1 MCGIFGYVGEERDAA
16 EAVMEGLRRLDYRGY
31 DSWGV
36 AVLNENDPIRDASR
50 SNGARISIEKQVGI
64 VAKDRPPLPE
74 ATVGIGHTRWATHG
88 KVSVPNAHP
97 HYSTDKSFV
106 LAHNGIVEN
115 VEILKKQLVMRG
127 YKFVSETD
135 TEAIVRLV
143 EEKRKRAKNL
153 EEAVRLAFK
162 ELDGR
167 NTIIVMAD
175 NGDVIAARNG
185 SPLVLG
191 ISKNVKELYFSS
203 DVFSFAPHVEKVLVL
218 NNGEMAVAREQKFS
232 VVNIGSGKKM
242 KLLFEKNLLKDVSVD
257 KQGHPHFME
266 KEIEEAPF
274 VIRQVIAEED
284 KRYLELAR
292 SIKKAGSV
300 YCIGSGTAGAAAA
313 QMAYYLRAIG
323 GINAKELI
331 GAEAHEYEKLIG
343 KGLLAR
349 GLTARGAQA
358 GAQAS
363 DLLIAPSQSGETADV
378 LEVLE
383 HAKKKGAKIASHV
396 NMPGSMMTRMSDFPF
411 MANAGPEICVM
422 STKIFV
428 SQIAWGYLVAKA
440 VAGELANGKKNL
452 LATARTIEN
461 MLANTEYVGEIKRL
475 AQNLSKK
482 EHIFLLGKGQ
492 NLQIIKEGM
501 VKIIEGSYK
510 HAHAIPAG
518 DLKHYA
524 ITLMEKGVPV
534 IVAVSNDDVKASVLN
549 AVHEVS
555 ARGASVIGLAP
566 ERHDAFED
574 YLHIPDTGETSAIT
588 TIIPLQLLAYHMAVT
603 LGNNVDKPRNIAK
616 SVTVK

>member
-1 MCGIFGYVGEERDAA
+1 MCGIFGYVGEKRDAA

-36 AVLNENDPIRDASR
+36 AVLDENE
-50 SNGARISIEKQVGI
+50 ISVKKQVGI
-64 VAKDRPPLPE
+64 VAKDRPTLPE

-88 KVSVPNAHP
+88 KVSVSNAHP
-97 HYSTDKSFV
+97 HYASDKSFV

-115 VEILKKQLVMRG
+115 AEQLRSRLKKDR
-127 YKFVSETD
+127 YKFITETD
-135 TEAIVRLV
+135 TETIVRLV
-143 EEKRKRAKNL
+143 EKKRKTGRSL

-162 ELDGR
+162 ELAGR
-167 NTIIVMAD
+167 NTVIVLAD
-175 NGDVIAARNG
+175 NGDIVAARDG

-191 ISKNVKELYFSS
+191 ISKDGKELYFSS
-203 DVFSFAPHVEKVLVL
+203 DVFSFAPHVARVLVVQ
-218 NNGEMAVAREQKFS
+218 NGELVVCRAKKFS
-232 VVNIGSGKKM
+232 LRSIESGKKL
-242 KLLFEKNLLKDVSVD
+242 KATWELNKLKDVRVD
-257 KQGHPHFME
+257 KAGHPHFME
-266 KEIEEAPF
+266 KEIMEAPF
-274 VIRQVIAEED
+274 VIRQVVAEED
-284 KRYLELAR
+284 TTYKKLAAA
-292 SIKKAGSV
+292 IKKARTV

-313 QMAYYLRAIG
+313 QTAYYLREYA
-323 GINAKELI
+323 GINAKELV
-331 GAEAHEYEKLIG
+331 GAEANEYRKLIG
-343 KGLLAR
+343 KG
-349 GLTARGAQA
+349 
-358 GAQAS
+358 

-383 HAKKKGAKIASHV
+383 HAKKKGALIASQV
-396 NMPGSMMTRMSDFPF
+396 NMPGSMMTRMSDYPF

-440 VAGELANGKKNL
+440 VEGRLAEGKRDLRSTANTIEKLLANKKYVATVRA
-452 LATARTIEN
+452 LA
-461 MLANTEYVGEIKRL
+461 KK
-475 AQNLSKK
+475 LSKK

-492 NLQIIKEGM
+492 NLQMIKEGM
-501 VKIIEGSYK
+501 VKMIEGAYV
-510 HAHAIPAG
+510 HAHAIAAG

-534 IVAVSNDDVKASVLN
+534 IVAMSNDEVKDDVLN

-566 ERHDAFED
+566 KRHEAFEQ
-574 YLHIPDTGETSAIT
+574 YLHVPDTGETSAIT
-588 TIIPLQLLAYHMAVT
+588 TIIPLQLLAYHMAVA

>member
-1 MCGIFGYVGEERDAA
+1 MCGIFGYVGDKRDAA

-36 AVLNENDPIRDASR
+36 AVLDGSEINVK
-50 SNGARISIEKQVGI
+50 KQVGV
-64 VAKDRPPLPE
+64 VARERPPLPE
-74 ATVGIGHTRWATHG
+74 TTVGIGHTRWATHG

-97 HYSTDKSFV
+97 HYASDRSFV

-115 VEILKKQLVMRG
+115 AQQLKTALEKDG
-127 YKFVSETD
+127 YRFTTETD

-143 EEKRKRAKNL
+143 ENKRKRTKSL
-153 EEAVRLAFK
+153 EEAVRVAFR
-162 ELDGR
+162 ELEGR
-167 NTIIVMAD
+167 NTVIVLAD

-191 ISKNVKELYFSS
+191 LSKGGSELYFSS
-203 DVFSFAPHVEKVLVL
+203 DVFSFAPRVSRILVV
-218 NNGEMAVAREQKFS
+218 NNGEMGVCRNKTFDVSSIE
-232 VVNIGSGKKM
+232 NGR
-242 KLLFEKNLLKDVSVD
+242 KLKQIWEANKLKDVSVD

-266 KEIEEAPF
+266 KEIMEAPY
-274 VIRQVIAEED
+274 VIRQVVAEED
-284 KRYLELAR
+284 RKYIELAR
-292 SIKKAGSV
+292 AIKKARAV

-313 QMAYYLRAIG
+313 QMAYYLRTIA

-331 GAEAHEYEKLIG
+331 GAEAHDYEKLIG
-343 KGLLAR
+343 KG
-349 GLTARGAQA
+349 
-358 GAQAS
+358 
-363 DLLIAPSQSGETADV
+363 DLLIAPSQSGETTDV

-383 HAKKKGAKIASHV
+383 KAQAKGAAIASFV
-396 NMPGSMMTRMSDFPF
+396 NMPGNMMTRMSDYAF
-411 MANAGPEICVM
+411 MAGAGPEICVM

-440 VAGELANGKKNL
+440 IEGKLAEGKKNL
-452 LATARTIEN
+452 LATARTIEK
-461 MLANTEYVGEIKRL
+461 MLADKKYIGHIKKL
-475 AQNLSKK
+475 ARALSKK

-501 VKIIEGSYK
+501 VKVIEGSYV

-534 IVAVSNDDVKASVLN
+534 IVAVSNDDIKSDVLN
-549 AVHEVS
+549 AVHEVK
-555 ARGASVIGLAP
+555 ARGASVIGIAP
-566 ERHDAFED
+566 ERHEAFEK
-574 YLHIPDTGETSAIT
+574 YLHVPDTGQTSAIT
-588 TIIPLQLLAYHMAVT
+588 TIIPLQLLAYHMAVS
-603 LGNNVDKPRNIAK
+603 LGHNVDKPRNIAK

>member
-1 MCGIFGYVGEERDAA
+1 MCGIFGYVGEKRDAS

-36 AVLNENDPIRDASR
+36 AVVQGKKITV
-50 SNGARISIEKQVGI
+50 EKQVG
-64 VAKDRPPLPE
+64 VVSKERPTLPD
-74 ATVGIGHTRWATHG
+74 ATIGIGHTRWATHG
-88 KVSVPNAHP
+88 KVNVQNAHP
-97 HYSTDKSFV
+97 HYSSDKSFV
-106 LAHNGIVEN
+106 LAQNGIVEN
-115 VEILKKQLVMRG
+115 VEELRTALRKKG
-127 YKFVSETD
+127 YEFITETD
-135 TEAIVRLV
+135 TEVIVRLI
-143 EEKRKRAKNL
+143 EEKRMRAKSL

-162 ELDGR
+162 ELTGR
-167 NTIIVMAD
+167 NTVIALSDTGDIV
-175 NGDVIAARNG
+175 AARNG

-191 ISKNVKELYFSS
+191 ISKNKKELYFSS
-203 DVFSFAPHVEKVLVL
+203 DVFSFAPHVAEVLVL
-218 NNGEMAVAREQKFS
+218 NNGDLAVCRNGSFS
-232 VVNIGSGKKM
+232 TFDIASGKKL
-242 KLLFEKNLLKDVSVD
+242 KQTWEQSRLKDVSVD
-257 KQGHPHFME
+257 KKGHPHFME

-274 VIRQVIAEED
+274 VIRQVVAEQD
-284 KRYLELAR
+284 KKYIELAR
-292 SIKKAGSV
+292 AIKKARNV

-313 QMAYYLRAIG
+313 QTAYYLREIS

-331 GAEAHEYEKLIG
+331 GAEANEYRALIG
-343 KGLLAR
+343 KG
-349 GLTARGAQA
+349 
-358 GAQAS
+358 

-383 HAKKKGAKIASHV
+383 KAKAKKALIASQV
-396 NMPGSMMTRMSDFPF
+396 NMPGSMMTRLSDYPF

-440 VAGELANGKKNL
+440 VEGNLAEGKRNL
-452 LATARTIEN
+452 QKTARVIER
-461 MLANTEYVGEIKRL
+461 MLADKEYVLVITKMAEH
-475 AQNLSKK
+475 LSKK

-501 VKIIEGSYK
+501 VKMIEGSYR

-534 IVAVSNDDVKASVLN
+534 VVAMSNDMVKNDVLN

-566 ERHDAFED
+566 ERHASFEE
-574 YLHIPDTGETSAIT
+574 YLHVPDTGETSAIT
-588 TIIPLQLLAYHMAVT
+588 TVIPLQLLAYHMAVT
-603 LGNNVDKPRNIAK
+603 LGHNVDKPRNIAK

>member
-1 MCGIFGYVGEERDAA
+1 MCGIFGYVGDKRDAT

-36 AVLNENDPIRDASR
+36 AVLKENE
-50 SNGARISIEKQVGI
+50 ISVEKQVGI
-64 VAKDRPPLPE
+64 VAKNRPVLPE
-74 ATVGIGHTRWATHG
+74 ATIGIGHTRWATHG

-106 LAHNGIVEN
+106 LCQNGIVEN
-115 VEILKKQLVMRG
+115 VETLKKMLIKKG
-127 YKFVSETD
+127 YEFISETD
-135 TEAIVRLV
+135 TEVIVRLV
-143 EEKRKRAKNL
+143 EEKRKKANSL

-162 ELDGR
+162 ELGGR
-167 NTIIVMAD
+167 NTVIVLAD

-191 ISKNVKELYFSS
+191 ISKNEKELYFSS
-203 DVFSFAPHVEKVLVL
+203 DVFSFAPHVENILVL
-218 NNGEMAVAREQKFS
+218 NNGDLVVCRDRKFE
-232 VVNIGSGKKM
+232 VFAIASGKKL
-242 KLLFEKNLLKDVSVD
+242 KPVWEKNKLKDVSVD
-257 KQGHPHFME
+257 KKGHEHFMA
-266 KEIEEAPF
+266 KEIEEAPS
-274 VIRQVIAEED
+274 VIRQVVAEED
-284 KRYLELAR
+284 AKYKKLAAAV
-292 SIKKAGSV
+292 KKARTV

-313 QMAYYLRAIG
+313 QTAYYLRTYG
-323 GINAKELI
+323 KINAKELI
-331 GAEAHEYEKLIG
+331 GAEAHEYVPLVK
-343 KGLLAR
+343 KG
-349 GLTARGAQA
+349 
-358 GAQAS
+358 
-363 DLLIAPSQSGETADV
+363 DLFISPSQSGETADV

-383 HAKKKGAKIASHV
+383 HAKVKKALIASHV

-440 VAGELANGKKNL
+440 VQGKLAEGKKTL
-452 LATARTIEN
+452 LATARTIDK
-461 MLANTEYVGEIKRL
+461 MLANKEYVDAVKHL
-475 AQNLSKK
+475 AHDLSKK

-501 VKIIEGSYK
+501 VKMIEGSYR

-524 ITLMEKGVPV
+524 ITLMEEGVPV
-534 IVAVSNDDVKASVLN
+534 IVAVSNDDVKHEVLN

-555 ARGASVIGLAP
+555 ARGAHVYGLSP
-566 ERHDAFED
+566 ENHDSFKK
-574 YLHIPDTGETSAIT
+574 YLHIPDTGETSGIT
-588 TIIPLQLLAYHMAVT
+588 TIIPLQLLAYHMAVS

>member
-1 MCGIFGYVGEERDAA
+1 MCGIFGYVGDKRDAA

-36 AVLNENDPIRDASR
+36 AVLDGSEINVK
-50 SNGARISIEKQVGI
+50 KQVGV
-64 VAKDRPPLPE
+64 VARERPPLPE
-74 ATVGIGHTRWATHG
+74 TTVGIGHTRWATHG

-97 HYSTDKSFV
+97 HYASDRSFV

-115 VEILKKQLVMRG
+115 AQQLKTALEKDG
-127 YKFVSETD
+127 YRFTTETD

-143 EEKRKRAKNL
+143 ENKRKRTKSL
-153 EEAVRLAFK
+153 EEAVRVAFR
-162 ELDGR
+162 ELEGR
-167 NTIIVMAD
+167 NTVIVLAD

-191 ISKNVKELYFSS
+191 LSKGGSELYFSS
-203 DVFSFAPHVEKVLVL
+203 DVFSFAPRVSRILVV
-218 NNGEMAVAREQKFS
+218 NNGEMGVCRNKTFDVRSIE
-232 VVNIGSGKKM
+232 NGR
-242 KLLFEKNLLKDVSVD
+242 KLKQIWEANKLKDVSVD

-266 KEIEEAPF
+266 KEIMEAPY
-274 VIRQVIAEED
+274 VIRQVVAEED
-284 KRYLELAR
+284 RKYIELAR
-292 SIKKAGSV
+292 AIKKARAV

-313 QMAYYLRAIG
+313 QMAYYLRTIA

-331 GAEAHEYEKLIG
+331 GAEAHDYEKLIG
-343 KGLLAR
+343 KG
-349 GLTARGAQA
+349 
-358 GAQAS
+358 
-363 DLLIAPSQSGETADV
+363 DLLIAPSQSGETTDV

-383 HAKKKGAKIASHV
+383 KAQAKGAAIASFV
-396 NMPGSMMTRMSDFPF
+396 NMPGNMMTRMSDYAF
-411 MANAGPEICVM
+411 MAGAGPEICVM

-440 VAGELANGKKNL
+440 IEGKLAEGKKNL
-452 LATARTIEN
+452 LATARTIEK
-461 MLANTEYVGEIKRL
+461 MLADKKYIGHIKKL
-475 AQNLSKK
+475 ARALSKK

-501 VKIIEGSYK
+501 VKVIEGSYV

-534 IVAVSNDDVKASVLN
+534 IVAVSNDDIKSDVLN
-549 AVHEVS
+549 AVHEVK
-555 ARGASVIGLAP
+555 ARGASVIGIAP
-566 ERHDAFED
+566 ERHEAFEK
-574 YLHIPDTGETSAIT
+574 YLHVPDTGQTSAIT
-588 TIIPLQLLAYHMAVT
+588 TIIPLQLLAYHMAVS
-603 LGNNVDKPRNIAK
+603 LGHNVDKPRNIAK

>member
-1 MCGIFGYVGEERDAA
+1 MCGIFGYVGQERDAA
-16 EAVMEGLRRLDYRGY
+16 EAVTEGLRRLDYRGY

-36 AVLNENDPIRDASR
+36 AVLSDD
-50 SNGARISIEKQVGI
+50 GISVEKQVGA
-64 VAKDRPPLPE
+64 VRRDRPRLPE

-97 HYSTDKSFV
+97 HYASDKSFV
-106 LAHNGIVEN
+106 LAQNGIVEN
-115 VEILKKQLVMRG
+115 VESLKNTLIKKG
-127 YKFVSETD
+127 YEFISETD
-135 TEAIVRLV
+135 TEVIVRLV
-143 EEKRKRAKNL
+143 EEKRKRAKSL

-167 NTIIVMAD
+167 NTVIVLD
-175 NGDVIAARNG
+175 TKGDVIAARNG

-191 ISKNVKELYFSS
+191 ISKNEKELYFSS
-203 DVFSFAPHVEKVLVL
+203 DVFSFAPHVENILVL
-218 NNGEMAVAREQKFS
+218 NNGDMAICRDRTFS
-232 VVNIGSGKKM
+232 VLSIDTGKKL
-242 KLLFEKNLLKDVSVD
+242 KPVFERNLLKDVSVD
-257 KQGHPHFME
+257 KRGHPHFME

-274 VIRQVIAEED
+274 VIRQVIGEQD
-284 KRYLELAR
+284 KKYLALAR
-292 SIKKAGSV
+292 AIKKARNV

-313 QMAYYLRAIG
+313 QTAYYLRHLAD
-323 GINAKELI
+323 INAKELI
-331 GAEAHEYEKLIG
+331 GAEAHEYVPLIG
-343 KGLLAR
+343 KG
-349 GLTARGAQA
+349 
-358 GAQAS
+358 

-383 HAKKKGAKIASHV
+383 QAKKRGASIASQV

-440 VAGELANGKKNL
+440 VQNKLPEGKKHL
-452 LATARTIEN
+452 LATARTIGKL
-461 MLANTEYVGEIKRL
+461 LASKEYIGEIQSL
-475 AQNLSKK
+475 AKKLAKK

-501 VKIIEGSYK
+501 VKMIEGAYV
-510 HAHAIPAG
+510 HAHAIAAG

-534 IVAVSNDDVKASVLN
+534 IVAISNDSVKHDVLN

-566 ERHDAFED
+566 EQHGSFEE
-574 YLHIPDTGETSAIT
+574 YLHVPDTKETSAIT
-588 TIIPLQLLAYHMAVT
+588 TIIPLQLLAYHMAVA
-603 LGNNVDKPRNIAK
+603 LGHNVDKPRNIAK
-616 SVTVK
+616 SVTVR

>member
-1 MCGIFGYVGEERDAA
+1 MCGIFGYVGEKRDAA
-16 EAVMEGLRRLDYRGY
+16 DAVIEGLRRLDYRGY

-36 AVLNENDPIRDASR
+36 AVLNADEIKV
-50 SNGARISIEKQVGI
+50 EKQIGI
-64 VAKDRPPLPE
+64 VMKDRPQLPE
-74 ATVGIGHTRWATHG
+74 ATIGIGHTRWATHG

-97 HYSTDKSFV
+97 HYSTDRSFV

-115 VEILKKQLVMRG
+115 AEKLKQQLTKKG
-127 YKFVSETD
+127 YEFVSETD

-143 EEKRKRAKNL
+143 EEKRKRAKSL
-153 EEAVRLAFK
+153 EEAVRLTFK

-167 NTIIVMAD
+167 NTVIVLAN
-175 NGDVIAARNG
+175 NGDVISARNG

-191 ISKNVKELYFSS
+191 ISKNEKELYFSS

-218 NNGEMAVAREQKFS
+218 NNGEMAVCREKEFS
-232 VVNIGSGKKM
+232 VFNIASGKKT
-242 KLLFEKNLLKDVSVD
+242 KLLFERNKLKDVSVD

-274 VIRQVIAEED
+274 VIRQVVAEED
-284 KRYLELAR
+284 KKYQALAR
-292 SIKKAGSV
+292 AIKKAHAV

-313 QMAYYLRAIG
+313 QTAYYLREYA

-331 GAEAHEYEKLIG
+331 GAEAHEYRSLIG
-343 KGLLAR
+343 KG
-349 GLTARGAQA
+349 
-358 GAQAS
+358 
-363 DLLIAPSQSGETADV
+363 DLLLAPSQSGETADV

-383 HAKKKGAKIASHV
+383 YAKKRGAHIASQV

-428 SQIAWGYLVAKA
+428 SQIAWGYLVSKA
-440 VAGELANGKKNL
+440 VEGKLAEGKKNL
-452 LATARTIEN
+452 LKTARAIEK
-461 MLANTEYVGEIKRL
+461 MLANKVYIGEITKL
-475 AQNLSKK
+475 AHELSKK

-501 VKIIEGSYK
+501 VKMIEGAYV
-510 HAHAIPAG
+510 HAHAIAAG

-524 ITLMEKGVPV
+524 ITLMEEGVPV
-534 IVAVSNDDVKASVLN
+534 IVAISNDDVKADVLN

-566 ERHDAFED
+566 ERHDAFEG
-574 YLHIPDTGETSAIT
+574 YRHIPDTGETSAIT
-588 TIIPLQLLAYHMAVT
+588 TIIPLQLLAYHMAVS
-603 LGNNVDKPRNIAK
+603 LGHNADKRRNLAK
-616 SVTVK
+616 SVTVN

>member
-1 MCGIFGYVGEERDAA
+1 MCGIFGYVGQKRDAT

-36 AVLNENDPIRDASR
+36 AVLDKNEIKIR
-50 SNGARISIEKQVGI
+50 KQVGI
-64 VAKDRPPLPE
+64 VAKDRPVLPE

-97 HYSTDKSFV
+97 HYASDRSFV

-115 VEILKKQLVMRG
+115 VEELKKQLVKKG
-127 YKFVSETD
+127 YEFISETD

-143 EEKRKRAKNL
+143 EDKRKRTKSL

-162 ELDGR
+162 ELHGR
-167 NTIIVMAD
+167 NTIIVLAD

-191 ISKNVKELYFSS
+191 ISKNEEELYFSS

-218 NNGEMAVAREQKFS
+218 NNGEMAVCKEKKFS
-232 VVNIGSGKKM
+232 IFNIANGRKIKPV
-242 KLLFEKNLLKDVSVD
+242 FEKNLLKDVSVD
-257 KQGHPHFME
+257 KQDHPHFME

-274 VIRQVIAEED
+274 VIRQVVAESD
-284 KRYLELAR
+284 KKYMTLAR
-292 SIKKAGSV
+292 AAAHARVI

-313 QMAYYLRAIG
+313 QTAYYLRSIAG
-323 GINAKELI
+323 LNAREII
-331 GAEAHEYEKLIG
+331 GAEANEYKKLIG
-343 KGLLAR
+343 KG
-349 GLTARGAQA
+349 
-358 GAQAS
+358 

-383 HAKKKGAKIASHV
+383 HAKKKGAGIASQV
-396 NMPGSMMTRMSDFPF
+396 NMPGSMMTRLSDYPF

-428 SQIAWGYLVAKA
+428 SQIAWGYLLAKA
-440 VAGELANGKKNL
+440 VEGLSTPLKTSKLAEGKKNL
-452 LATARTIEN
+452 LATARTIEK
-461 MLANTEYVGEIKRL
+461 MLADKRYVGEIKKL
-475 AQNLSKK
+475 AHSLSKK

-501 VKIIEGSYK
+501 VKMIEGAYV
-510 HAHAIPAG
+510 HAHAIAAG

-534 IVAVSNDDVKASVLN
+534 VVAVSNDEVKHDVLN

-566 ERHDAFED
+566 ENHSAFED
-574 YLHIPDTGETSAIT
+574 YLHVPDTGETSAIT
-588 TIIPLQLLAYHMAVT
+588 TIIPLQLLAYHMAVS
-603 LGNNVDKPRNIAK
+603 LGHNVDKPRNIAK

>member
-1 MCGIFGYVGEERDAA
+1 MCGIFGYVGEKRDAT

-36 AVLNENDPIRDASR
+36 AVLDSEEIK
-50 SNGARISIEKQVGI
+50 IEKQVGI
-64 VAKDRPPLPE
+64 VHKDRPVLPE

-97 HYSTDKSFV
+97 HYASDRSFV

-115 VEILKKQLVMRG
+115 AEKLKQQLTKGG
-127 YKFVSETD
+127 YAFVSETD

-143 EEKRKRAKNL
+143 EEKRKCTKSL

-167 NTIIVMAD
+167 NTIILLD
-175 NGDVIAARNG
+175 TNGDVIAARNG

-191 ISKNVKELYFSS
+191 ISKNERELYFSS
-203 DVFSFAPHVEKVLVL
+203 DVFSFAPHVEKILVL
-218 NNGEMAVAREQKFS
+218 NNGEMAVCREKKFT
-232 VVNIGSGKKM
+232 VFNIGSGKKL
-242 KLLFEKNLLKDVSVD
+242 KPVFEQNLLKDVSVD
-257 KQGHPHFME
+257 KHGHPHFME

-274 VIRQVIAEED
+274 VIRHVVAEED
-284 KRYLELAR
+284 AKYKKLATA
-292 SIKKAGSV
+292 IKKARNV
-300 YCIGSGTAGAAAA
+300 YCCGSGTAGAAAA
-313 QMAYYLRAIG
+313 QMAYYLRSIG

-331 GAEAHEYEKLIG
+331 GAEAHEYATLIG
-343 KGLLAR
+343 KG
-349 GLTARGAQA
+349 
-358 GAQAS
+358 

-383 HAKKKGAKIASHV
+383 HAKKRGALIASQV
-396 NMPGSMMTRMSDFPF
+396 NMPGSMMTRMSDYPF

-428 SQIAWGYLVAKA
+428 SQIAWGYLVAKS
-440 VAGELANGKKNL
+440 VAGELADGKKQL
-452 LATARTIEN
+452 LATARTIEK
-461 MLANTEYVGEIKRL
+461 MLANKAYIGEIKSL
-475 AQNLSKK
+475 AHKLAKK

-501 VKIIEGSYK
+501 VKIIEGAYV
-510 HAHAIPAG
+510 HAHAIAAG

-534 IVAVSNDDVKASVLN
+534 IVVISNDEVKASVLN

-574 YLHIPDTGETSAIT
+574 YLHVPDTGETSAIA
-588 TIIPLQLLAYHMAVT
+588 TIIPFQLLAYHMAVT
-603 LGNNVDKPRNIAK
+603 LGHNVDKPRNIAK

>member
-1 MCGIFGYVGEERDAA
+1 MCGIFGYVGEKRDAT

-36 AVLNENDPIRDASR
+36 AVLKEGEINV
-50 SNGARISIEKQVGI
+50 EKQVGI
-64 VAKDRPPLPE
+64 VAKDRPSLPDS
-74 ATVGIGHTRWATHG
+74 TIGIGHTRWATHG

-106 LAHNGIVEN
+106 LCQNGIVEN
-115 VEILKKQLVMRG
+115 VEELKKLLVGKG
-127 YKFVSETD
+127 YEFISETD
-135 TEAIVRLV
+135 TEVIVRLV
-143 EEKRKRAKNL
+143 EEKLKRAKSL
-153 EEAVRLAFK
+153 EEAVRLAFNDL
-162 ELDGR
+162 EGR
-167 NTIIVMAD
+167 NTIIVLAN

-191 ISKNVKELYFSS
+191 ISKNEKELYFSS
-203 DVFSFAPHVEKVLVL
+203 DVFSFAPHVENILVL
-218 NNGEMAVAREQKFS
+218 NNGDFVVCRDRKFE
-232 VVNIGSGKKM
+232 VFVIETGKKL
-242 KLLFEKNLLKDVSVD
+242 KPVWEKNMLKDVSVD
-257 KQGHPHFME
+257 EQGHPHFME

-274 VIRQVIAEED
+274 VIRQVVAEED
-284 KRYLELAR
+284 AKYKKLAAA
-292 SIKKAGSV
+292 IKKASTV

-313 QMAYYLRAIG
+313 QTAYYLRTYG
-323 GINAKELI
+323 KINAKELI
-331 GAEAHEYEKLIG
+331 GAEAHEYEPLIK
-343 KGLLAR
+343 KG
-349 GLTARGAQA
+349 
-358 GAQAS
+358 
-363 DLLIAPSQSGETADV
+363 DLFISPSQSGETADV

-383 HAKKKGAKIASHV
+383 HAKAKKVLIASQV

-440 VAGELANGKKNL
+440 VEGKLDEGKKNL
-452 LATARTIEN
+452 LATARTIEK
-461 MLANTEYVGEIKRL
+461 MLANKEYVNAIKTMAL
-475 AQNLSKK
+475 NLSKK

-501 VKIIEGSYK
+501 VKMIEGSYR

-524 ITLMEKGVPV
+524 ITLMEEGVPV
-534 IVAVSNDDVKASVLN
+534 VVAISNDDVKNEVLN

-555 ARGASVIGLAP
+555 ARGAHVYGLSP
-566 ERHDAFED
+566 ENHDSFKH
-574 YLHIPDTGETSAIT
+574 YLHVPDTGETSGIT
-588 TIIPLQLLAYHMAVT
+588 TIIPFQLLAYHMAVH